1 MIYLDYSANTPADSR
16 VLERFCEVERSC
28 PGNANSR
35 HQAGRDAKRVIDHAT
50 QSIAGLLSA
59 QPAEVIYTSGASEAN
74 NFALKGLA
82 KLSRH
87 LGRHIISTPL
97 EHSSVSGT
105 LTALQEHGYEID
117 LVDIRRDGT
126 IDLEHLKELLRPDT
140 IAVAVTLVDS
150 ELGVV
155 QPVKEISEILQ
166 AWPNCHLHVD
176 ATQAVGKIPVSFE
189 GVDTMSL
196 TAHKFYGLNGI
207 GLLLK
212 RRRLALEPL
221 IHGGESTTIYRS
233 GTPTVALAASLE
245 TALNSAVNELPE
257 RSARVKEANLYL
269 RTALSKYPKVRINS
283 PESAIPHILNLSVEN
298 VKGTVFQRELDAEGV
313 CISVKSACSSDG
325 LPSRAVFAVSRD
337 RKNALSSWRISL
349 SHLTTQEELDGFLR
363 AFDACYTRL
372 TQLGEKRK
380 DRAMKRE
387 MEPYQLIERSI
398 IKKYRKELW
407 TPFIVAVKRYELI
420 KAGDKIAVC
429 ISGGKDS
436 MLMAKLMQELQRHSD
451 VPFELVFLVMDPG
464 YNEINRQKIE
474 SNAELLHIP
483 VTIFESNIFSV
494 ANNTDK
500 NPCYLCA
507 RMRRGHLYSKAK
519 ELGCNKIAL
528 GHHFNDVIETTVMSM
543 FYGSQLQAMP
553 PMLHSTSFP
562 GMTLI
567 RPMYCIREED
577 ILAWKRY
584 NELEFIQ
591 CACRFTEN
599 CTMCDNGGGGSK
611 RQETKIL
618 LRRLKRDNPNIE
630 NSIFRSIHAVA
641 LDTMPGY
648 KSEGVEHSFLE
659 RFHAQE
665 EAFNEE

>member
-35 HQAGRDAKRVIDHAT
+35 HQAGRDAKLVIDHAT

-87 LGRHIISTPL
+87 LGKHIISTPL
-97 EHSSVSGT
+97 EHSSVSGS
-105 LTALQEHGYEID
+105 LTALQEQGYEID
-117 LVDIRRDGT
+117 
-126 IDLEHLKELLRPDT
+126 
-140 IAVAVTLVDS
+140 
-150 ELGVV
+150 V

-233 GTPTVALAASLE
+233 GTPTIALAASLE

-313 CISVKSACSSDG
+313 CVSVKSACSSDG

-372 TQLGEKRK
+372 TQL
-380 DRAMKRE
+380 
-387 MEPYQLIERSI
+387 
-398 IKKYRKELW
+398 
-407 TPFIVAVKRYELI
+407 
-420 KAGDKIAVC
+420 
-429 ISGGKDS
+429 
-436 MLMAKLMQELQRHSD
+436 
-451 VPFELVFLVMDPG
+451 
-464 YNEINRQKIE
+464 
-474 SNAELLHIP
+474 
-483 VTIFESNIFSV
+483 
-494 ANNTDK
+494 
-500 NPCYLCA
+500 
-507 RMRRGHLYSKAK
+507 
-519 ELGCNKIAL
+519 
-528 GHHFNDVIETTVMSM
+528 
-543 FYGSQLQAMP
+543 
-553 PMLHSTSFP
+553 
-562 GMTLI
+562 
-567 RPMYCIREED
+567 
-577 ILAWKRY
+577 
-584 NELEFIQ
+584 
-591 CACRFTEN
+591 
-599 CTMCDNGGGGSK
+599 
-611 RQETKIL
+611 
-618 LRRLKRDNPNIE
+618 
-630 NSIFRSIHAVA
+630 
-641 LDTMPGY
+641 
-648 KSEGVEHSFLE
+648 
-659 RFHAQE
+659 
-665 EAFNEE
+665 